1 MVRQASHGVTL
12 ITRLSDPRPTV
23 LGMDDMSPQEVGARF
38 GAMILGGTV
47 SEEPPPPDSPLG
59 RVRAFTARYGE
70 EALKPEHIRAAQE
83 GRPLLP

>member
-1 MVRQASHGVTL
+1 MGRDAGHLTVRPSAY
-12 ITRLSDPRPTV
+12 RPR
-23 LGMDDMSPQEVGARF
+23 MDMNNPQDVGAAF
-38 GAMILGGTV
+38 GALILGGTL

-70 EALKPEHIRAAQE
+70 DALKPEHIRDAQE

>member
-1 MVRQASHGVTL
+1 MRLVTG
-12 ITRLSDPRPTV
+12 LSDPRPTV

-38 GAMILGGTV
+38 GAMVLGGTV

-70 EALKPEHIRAAQE
+70 EALKPEHIRAARE